1 MTPSETKLAHDAVV
15 AAATVEGRRVQA
27 SRLGSHRV
35 AASAVVGDEFV
46 GDRSWGQVR
55 GLRGDS
61 GLLKEGVRRDGKKGV
76 DGSSP
81 SEGLKYLHT
90 GTSCCLFR
98 HDAGEL
104 YGGGERGGDLQAL
117 RIFPAP
123 IDGREGTLR
132 EHAATVGSYVSCSS
146 S

>member
-1 MTPSETKLAHDAVV
+1 MEQSGRNRWQPVANGTRPESAQTSETV
-15 AAATVEGRRVQA
+15 ALGCDQLPAAFHG
-27 SRLGSHRV
+27 
-35 AASAVVGDEFV
+35 
-46 GDRSWGQVR
+46 
-55 GLRGDS
+55 
-61 GLLKEGVRRDGKKGV
+61 KEGV

-81 SEGLKYLHT
+81 SEGLKVLHT

-104 YGGGERGGDLQAL
+104 YGGGQRGGDLQAL
-117 RIFPAP
+117 RVFAAP

-132 EHAATVGSYVSCSS
+132 EHAATVGSHVSCSS